1 RSFTAPS
8 SSRSRDSV
16 ACVTSIPSAASSAAS
31 SLWLRTSADDRVAT
45 MRACRTA
52 RVTSDVV
59 FEPLWVIAPLLLI
72 ASLCIV
78 AGAASFRPL
87 QKPHQQRLLRMQP
100 ILGLVPDRAVRPVD
114 HVVGDLV

>member
-1 RSFTAPS
+1 
-8 SSRSRDSV
+8 
-16 ACVTSIPSAASSAAS
+16 
-31 SLWLRTSADDRVAT
+31 
-45 MRACRTA
+45 

-72 ASLCIV
+72 ASLCVV

-114 HVVGDLV
+114 HVVGDLVTSVRRKAMQHNSFSAGPRKQTSGLAGREATEAPA